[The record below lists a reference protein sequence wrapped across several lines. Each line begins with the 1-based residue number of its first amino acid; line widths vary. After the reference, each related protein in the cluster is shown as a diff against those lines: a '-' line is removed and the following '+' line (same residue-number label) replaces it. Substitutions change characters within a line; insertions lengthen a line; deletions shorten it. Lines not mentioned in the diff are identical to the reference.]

1 MTKEE
6 FERRMKRLADIYD
19 RIAWMA
25 NQEERAAWVN
35 GPAADGRYWPRK
47 EELLNEADRIL
58 DELMKPVD
66 AQGT

>member
-6 FERRMKRLADIYD
+6 FDRRMARLAAIHQ

-25 NQEERAAWVN
+25 DQEERAAWVN
-35 GPAADGRYWPRK
+35 GPAADGRYWPAK
-47 EELLNEADRIL
+47 EKLLDEADRIL

-66 AQGT
+66 A